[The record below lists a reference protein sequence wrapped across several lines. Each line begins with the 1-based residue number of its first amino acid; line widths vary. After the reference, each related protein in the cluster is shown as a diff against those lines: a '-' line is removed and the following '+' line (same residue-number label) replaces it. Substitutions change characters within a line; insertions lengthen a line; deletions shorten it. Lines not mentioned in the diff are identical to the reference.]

1 MLSLCRRGNNHG
13 IDSLEFSKQNVLIS
27 RKYIHRKYG
36 KYGKCIALKCIIS
49 LVIGIDLMN

>member
-13 IDSLEFSKQNVLIS
+13 IDSFEFSKQNVLIS